1 MYEKRL
7 QGQHGKRFF
16 QRNARGD
23 KKVITDI
30 SSFMEGEELSISIN
44 FQAQKLAYELMN
56 ERKGAVVVI
65 DLQDFSIP
73 VAISTPSISANDLRD
88 ISSSQYQ
95 DLLND
100 PTRPLFNRAFMG
112 LYPPASTIKPL
123 LTIFALNNEYTNW
136 DETIFDDGFF
146 RFEEEERIFNAWRE
160 GGHGL
165 TNL

>member
-1 MYEKRL
+1 MGYINDSDVQYFSPRINEYNAKIWSKVGKSGIERVYEKRL

-30 SSFMEGEELSISIN
+30 TSFMEGEELSISIN

-73 VAISTPSISANDLRD
+73 VAISTPSILSL
-88 ISSSQYQ
+88 IH
-95 DLLND
+95 
-100 PTRPLFNRAFMG
+100 
-112 LYPPASTIKPL
+112 I
-123 LTIFALNNEYTNW
+123 
-136 DETIFDDGFF
+136 
-146 RFEEEERIFNAWRE
+146 
-160 GGHGL
+160 
-165 TNL
+165 